1 MTNLQSK
8 YIGVLKNV
16 KDFEEIAN
24 ITMIAADGSKIV
36 KSFDLS
42 SLITQKYLTIALY
55 KPAASWILKTSPM

>member
-42 SLITQKYLTIALY
+42 SLITQKYLTMALY
-55 KPAASWILKTSPM
+55 KPATS